1 MQASTLSQLSEIGAR
16 IRDMREIAGLTTAE
30 MAKKTEVPEA
40 DYIRYEAG
48 ETDLP
53 FTFLHKCA
61 LAFGIEITDIL
72 EGHNIFRFD
81 LPYIEERAKRHKV
94 RLQLGRDGSVPAKR
108 NSRISIAERT
118 VNYTR
123 YDIYGRHV
131 ADTFH
136 LLLFYDA
143 IHRSLESYNLK
154 YAAKHFGVAA
164 PDRTYVEGAEISSAW
179 EKDREN
185 LLKYA
190 LDDVRE
196 TRALSAILS
205 PSYFYQAQLVPISY
219 QNCIV
224 RGNATRIDALLASE
238 YLKAGHALPAP
249 ERGRPFSGALT
260 RALDS
265 GVFENI
271 DHCDVRSLYTS
282 IILSEQWTPGRD
294 SLGVFPRLL

>member
-1 MQASTLSQLSEIGAR
+1 MG
-16 IRDMREIAGLTTAE
+16 
-30 MAKKTEVPEA
+30 
-40 DYIRYEAG
+40 
-48 ETDLP
+48 
-53 FTFLHKCA
+53 
-61 LAFGIEITDIL
+61 
-72 EGHNIFRFD
+72 
-81 LPYIEERAKRHKV
+81 
-94 RLQLGRDGSVPAKR
+94 
-108 NSRISIAERT
+108 
-118 VNYTR
+118 
-123 YDIYGRHV
+123 
-131 ADTFH
+131 
-136 LLLFYDA
+136 
-143 IHRSLESYNLK
+143 
-154 YAAKHFGVAA
+154 
-164 PDRTYVEGAEISSAW
+164 
-179 EKDREN
+179 KDREN

-271 DHCDVRSLYTS
+271 DHCDVRSLYPS

-294 SLGVFPRLL
+294 SLGVFPRLLERLRTFRLNAKDSAKNAKTAEEKDYYSALQSTFKILINSFYGYLGFRAGLPERLRHGGTGHDARTRNPDTDA

>member
-1 MQASTLSQLSEIGAR
+1 M
-16 IRDMREIAGLTTAE
+16 
-30 MAKKTEVPEA
+30 
-40 DYIRYEAG
+40 
-48 ETDLP
+48 
-53 FTFLHKCA
+53 
-61 LAFGIEITDIL
+61 
-72 EGHNIFRFD
+72 
-81 LPYIEERAKRHKV
+81 
-94 RLQLGRDGSVPAKR
+94 
-108 NSRISIAERT
+108 
-118 VNYTR
+118 
-123 YDIYGRHV
+123 

-224 RGNATRIDALLASE
+224 RGM
-238 YLKAGHALPAP
+238 
-249 ERGRPFSGALT
+249 RGLT
-260 RALDS
+260 V
-265 GVFENI
+265 GF
-271 DHCDVRSLYTS
+271 
-282 IILSEQWTPGRD
+282 
-294 SLGVFPRLL
+294 